1 MQLSSCS
8 RLQLVLTTCN
18 LVYHVPI
25 PCVLLLFKWND
36 SFLWPTFAVA
46 NCIFWENFSFFSSFY
61 LFSDVGSITQ
71 VETVDSFV
79 EFLPSHGFME
89 NSSVILVSS
98 LSQVNQVIRSVLD
111 LGLASWVLGLDF
123 GSDSQESFENTVKV
137 QTKYSLYRQNL
148 TNVRMRTKW
157 IPEVLFIASKIQML
171 YFHNTSE

>member
-1 MQLSSCS
+1 
-8 RLQLVLTTCN
+8 
-18 LVYHVPI
+18 
-25 PCVLLLFKWND
+25 
-36 SFLWPTFAVA
+36 
-46 NCIFWENFSFFSSFY
+46 

-148 TNVRMRTKW
+148 TNVRMRTK
-157 IPEVLFIASKIQML
+157 
-171 YFHNTSE
+171 